1 MKDDFRPVLAIRA
14 DAGPQIGIGHVMR
27 TLAVAQAW
35 QRRGGCVVYLSAPL
49 PPALEKTLRAAG
61 IDVRPI
67 DRAADAQSTAAEAD
81 GLKCA
86 VVLVDHYE
94 LGPAWWAAL
103 PSQPRWRTAAL
114 NDFAE
119 PLHREA
125 DFLISPRAGSLPGDE
140 GGRRISGPACL
151 LIRDELKRTA
161 APKPAAPRADNVLVM
176 SGGADVRGVSPGIVK
191 WLLNETGVAQIR
203 VIVGPAAANR
213 GELEALAKN
222 EARLHVVVSPESMRL
237 HYEWADTAICPPSTT
252 VFEALHHGIAV
263 GLVVTADNQREV
275 AAELLRQ
282 GAAVLLCDASGSD
295 FTADADA
302 WTLLSADAPT
312 RSRLTVAGSEL
323 VDGRGA
329 DRVCDLLGFP
339 LIDLRP
345 VRMEDAALLLS
356 WVNDPVARGAFFS
369 SDAISWENHHAWMRR
384 RLELPDPF
392 YLAVTPD
399 GPAVAV
405 IRFDLSPE
413 GFATISLNLAP
424 AARGAGL
431 SALILKKAC
440 DRFRLTYPATP
451 VHAWIKVS
459 NPASIRCFEKAGFR
473 EESSEQADRR
483 HYVYSL

>member
-1 MKDDFRPVLAIRA
+1 
-14 DAGPQIGIGHVMR
+14 
-27 TLAVAQAW
+27 LAVAQAW
-35 QRRGGCVVYLSAPL
+35 QRRGGRVVYLSAPL

-67 DRAADAQSTAAEAD
+67 DRTADAPYTAAEAD
-81 GLKCA
+81 RLKCA

-94 LGPAWWAAL
+94 LGPSWWAAL
-103 PSQPRWRTAAL
+103 PGQRRWRTAAL

-119 PLHREA
+119 PIHREA
-125 DFLISPRAGSLPGDE
+125 DLLISPRAGSLPGNE
-140 GGRRISGPACL
+140 GGRHISGPACL
-151 LIRDELKRTA
+151 LIRDELKRAA
-161 APKPAAPRADNVLVM
+161 APKPASPRADNMLVM
-176 SGGADVRGVSPGIVK
+176 SGGADVRGVSPSIVK
-191 WLLNETGVAQIR
+191 WLLNETEVACIR

-213 GELEALAKN
+213 GELESLAKN
-222 EARLHVVVSPESMRL
+222 EARLHVVVSPESMRP

-275 AAELLRQ
+275 AAELLWQ
-282 GAAVLLCDASGSD
+282 SAAVLLCDATGRD
-295 FTADADA
+295 FTADAAA
-302 WTLLSADAPT
+302 WTLLSTDAPA
-312 RSRLTVAGSEL
+312 RSRLAFAGTEL

-329 DRVCDLLGFP
+329 DRACDLLGLP
-339 LIDLRP
+339 AIDLRP
-345 VRMEDAALLLS
+345 VRMDDAGLLLS

-369 SDAISWENHHAWMRR
+369 GEEIGWEHHHAWMQR
-384 RLELPDPF
+384 RLKLPDPF
-392 YLAVTPD
+392 YLAVTTK

-405 IRFDLSPE
+405 IRFDLSPA

-440 DRFRLTYPATP
+440 DHFCLTHPATP
-451 VHAWIKVS
+451 VHAWIKVT

-473 EESSEQADRR
+473 EEPSEQPDRR
-483 HYVYSL
+483 HYVYSP